1 MKQNPIF
8 KYVHVDDFSATPK
21 YYQIAHSII
30 AAISDGKIQ
39 QDDVLPSINE
49 LSFEF
54 EISRDTA
61 EKAYKHLKKLGILGS
76 VPGKGYFIQNADL
89 DQRYKILLLFNKL
102 SEHKKIIYDSFA
114 STLGEKAWIDF
125 YIYNSDFS
133 LFKKLINQKISDYT
147 HIVILPHFRERWE
160 NVHEVINTIPKDRLI
175 LLDKK
180 LPGVTG
186 QYGSVFE
193 NFYMDIFGALESAAA
208 QKRLGK
214 YHTLKLVFPN
224 DTYYPDEIKEGFLQF
239 CSQHGFAHAVIPDIE
254 TADIQAGDLFI
265 NVRESDL
272 VSLMDKIN
280 DQRWVVGQ
288 DVGIISYNETPLKKH
303 LLHGGLTTISTDFKM
318 MGEAAANMILNDEHK
333 EVPIPFYL
341 TLRDSI

>member
-102 SEHKKIIYDSFA
+102 SEHKKIIYDAFA

-175 LLDKK
+175 LLDKR

-193 NFYMDIFGALESAAA
+193 NFFEDIFTALESTAAT
-208 QKRLGK
+208 KRLDK
-214 YHTLKLVFPN
+214 YSKFKLVFPT
-224 DTYYPDEIKEGFLQF
+224 DTYYPDEIKEGFIHF
-239 CSQHGFAHAVIPDIE
+239 CDFYGHAYQIVPDVE
-254 TADIQAGDLFI
+254 TADIHAGDLFI

-272 VSLMDKIN
+272 VTLLDKIN
-280 DQRWVVGQ
+280 DQHWTVGK

-303 LLHGGLTTISTDFKM
+303 LLSGGLTTISTDFKM
-318 MGEAAANMILNDEHK
+318 MGEAAANLILNDEHK
-333 EVPIPFYL
+333 EVPIPFFL